1 MPTEMLTKPAS
12 PEDQQLLQT
21 IEMFEVI
28 TQSQPQDVQSLEIL
42 KEAYVKL
49 GRQKEFI
56 DTSKRIAQAYVGMG
70 QLSSAI
76 LEYEGILQ
84 RYPNDPDVQAAL
96 AEIEGQAIN
105 VAAAPPVFE
114 TDFLTKG
121 EPAAPAEKAATKSAA
136 VNYEDGRA
144 TMHKIFVEG
153 KELAQSDFDL
163 CWNSPDLSESPAQV
177 IEPFVQVL
185 ADRAL
190 VTLEKS
196 LQLLTNHS
204 KLCYLPIEKYDFDI
218 ELARSFPRDV
228 CRRWCVLPFDRMSK
242 SVLVVTSN
250 PFNKQAALDL
260 EAACKTRLLWYLA
273 SPVELTKALRKVFR

>member
-1 MPTEMLTKPAS
+1 MSTETLIKPAS
-12 PEDQQLLQT
+12 PEEQQLLQT
-21 IEMFEVI
+21 VEMFEVI

-56 DTSKRIAQAYVGMG
+56 DTSRRIAQAYVGMG

-84 RYPNDPDVQAAL
+84 RFPDDPDVQQAL

-105 VAAAPPVFE
+105 VASAPPVFE

-121 EPAAPAEKAATKSAA
+121 EGQVAKPSAVKSASQTA
-136 VNYEDGRA
+136 YDDGRLV
-144 TMHKIFVEG
+144 MQKIFVDG
-153 KELAQSDFDL
+153 KELQQSDFDL
-163 CWNSPDLSESPAQV
+163 CWTSPSLDEPPGQV

-190 VTLEKS
+190 VALEKS
-196 LQLLTNHS
+196 MQLISNHS
-204 KLCYLPIEKYDFDI
+204 KLCYLPLEKYDFDM
-218 ELARSFPRDV
+218 ELARSVPRDV
-228 CRRWCVLPFDRMSK
+228 CQRWCVLPFDRMSK
-242 SVLVVTSN
+242 AVLVATSN
-250 PFNKQAALDL
+250 PFNKQAANEI
-260 EAACKTRLLWYLA
+260 EAA
-273 SPVELTKALRKVFR
+273 